1 VEESVVMEEDANDV
15 DEPIMTQRLLSS
27 ANCGGR
33 LRHRESVLMMK

>member
-1 VEESVVMEEDANDV
+1 MVMAEDADDD